1 MENRNRTVN
10 TIEREG
16 EKRMLTI
23 LLETVV
29 YLGVGLIMMMLG
41 YWIIDLVIPVD
52 FPQEIREGN
61 KAVGWVS
68 AGIYAGLG
76 FVIRSAVISNEIS
89 EAVSL
94 AEGSIE
100 TVVFAVIGI
109 VAFVIAYF
117 LVDLVNRK
125 FNFNVALKEKNE
137 AAGIMVFGI
146 FLGIAFIVS
155 GVIQ

>member
-1 MENRNRTVN
+1 
-10 TIEREG
+10 
-16 EKRMLTI
+16 MLTI
-23 LLETVV
+23 ILETVV
-29 YLGVGLIMMMLG
+29 YLCIGLVMMMFG
-41 YWIIDLVIPVD
+41 HWIIDLMIPVD

-76 FVIRSAVISNEIS
+76 FVIRSAVISNVISKEIS
-89 EAVSL
+89 LL
-94 AEGSIE
+94 AGSID
-100 TVVFAVIGI
+100 TVVYAIVGI
-109 VAFVIAYF
+109 ITFIIAYF
-117 LVDLVNRK
+117 AVDLVNRK

-146 FLGIAFIVS
+146 FMGIAFIVS

>member
-1 MENRNRTVN
+1 MVTVA
-10 TIEREG
+10 IET
-16 EKRMLTI
+16 L
-23 LLETVV
+23 V
-29 YLGVGLIMMMLG
+29 YLVIGLIMMMVG
-41 YWIIDLVIPVD
+41 YFLIDLAIPVD

-76 FVIRSAVISNEIS
+76 FVIRSAILSTEIS
-89 EAVSL
+89 QAADL
-94 AEGSIE
+94 LQGTIE
-100 TVVFAVIGI
+100 TVVFSAIGI

-117 LVDLVNRK
+117 VVDIVNKK

-146 FLGIAFIVS
+146 FVGIAFIVS
-155 GVIQ
+155 GVLQ

>member
-1 MENRNRTVN
+1 MV
-10 TIEREG
+10 
-16 EKRMLTI
+16 TI

-29 YLGVGLIMMMLG
+29 YLSLGLVMMLLG
-41 YWIIDLVIPVD
+41 HWIIDLFIPVD

-61 KAVGWVS
+61 KSVGWVS

-76 FVIRSAVISNEIS
+76 YVIRSAIISTEIG
-89 EAVSL
+89 EATELLQGVL
-94 AEGSIE
+94 D
-100 TVVFAVIGI
+100 TVVYAAIGI
-109 VAFVIAYF
+109 VAFILAYF
-117 LVDLVNRK
+117 VIDIVNKK

>member
-1 MENRNRTVN
+1 
-10 TIEREG
+10 
-16 EKRMLTI
+16 MLTI
-23 LLETVV
+23 ILETVV
-29 YLGVGLIMMMLG
+29 YLCIGLIMMMLG
-41 YWIIDLVIPVD
+41 HLIIDLIIPVD

-76 FVIRSAVISNEIS
+76 FVIRSAIISNNIS
-89 EAVSL
+89 EEMSL
-94 AEGSIE
+94 LAGSID
-100 TVVFAVIGI
+100 TVVYAIVGI
-109 VAFVIAYF
+109 ITFIIAYF
-117 LVDLVNRK
+117 VVDIVNRK

-146 FLGIAFIVS
+146 FMGIAFIVS

>member
-1 MENRNRTVN
+1 
-10 TIEREG
+10 
-16 EKRMLTI
+16 MLTVVI
-23 LLETVV
+23 ETLV
-29 YLGVGLIMMMLG
+29 YLCIGLIMMMLG
-41 YWIIDLVIPVD
+41 YFIIDLIIPVD

-76 FVIRSAVISNEIS
+76 FVIRSAIITAEIGEATELLQGVIDT
-89 EAVSL
+89 A
-94 AEGSIE
+94 
-100 TVVFAVIGI
+100 VFAVIGI
-109 VAFVIAYF
+109 VAIILAYF
-117 LVDLVNRK
+117 IIDILNKK

>member
-1 MENRNRTVN
+1 
-10 TIEREG
+10 
-16 EKRMLTI
+16 MLTVAI
-23 LLETVV
+23 ETLV
-29 YLGVGLIMMMLG
+29 YLSIGLIMIMLG
-41 YWIIDLVIPVD
+41 YWLIDLCIPVD

-76 FVIRSAVISNEIS
+76 FVIRSAIISNVVTQ
-89 EAVSL
+89 AVDL
-94 AEGSIE
+94 LKG
-100 TVVFAVIGI
+100 VVDTAVFSAIGI
-109 VAFVIAYF
+109 CSFIVAYF
-117 LVDLVNRK
+117 VVDIVNRK